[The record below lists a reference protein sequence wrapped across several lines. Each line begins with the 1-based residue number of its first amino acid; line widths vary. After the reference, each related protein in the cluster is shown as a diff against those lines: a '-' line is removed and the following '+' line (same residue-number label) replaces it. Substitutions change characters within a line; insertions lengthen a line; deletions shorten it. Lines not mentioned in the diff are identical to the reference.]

1 MIEWR
6 ENVNNQQ
13 ETIRHSFW
21 LANLF
26 SKVCLCHFTTIKS
39 HSCWQKELNL
49 TPQSWSSL
57 KYNLKMK
64 QNIKEKTQ
72 EFNFKWNITVCNA
85 YLIIWKIRWHKK
97 GPNYLSRKDFLLES
111 PLVWQ
116 EKKNRKRNTPI
127 LVQPRMLVGIS
138 FCFFSVLILIMYPGS
153 NLG

>member
-6 ENVNNQQ
+6 ENVNSQQ

-26 SKVCLCHFTTIKS
+26 SKVCLCHFTTIRVIPADKRS
-39 HSCWQKELNL
+39 WILP
-49 TPQSWSSL
+49 PQSWSSL
-57 KYNLKMK
+57 NYNLKMK
-64 QNIKEKTQ
+64 LNIKEKTQ

-111 PLVWQ
+111 ALVWQ
-116 EKKNRKRNTPI
+116 EKNRKRNTPI

-138 FCFFSVLILIMYPGS
+138 FCSFRLLILIMYPGS